1 MENLIKVAVL
11 AVTAGALVRYA
22 EQWRAIAHTLVG
34 LLGAGH

>member
-1 MENLIKVAVL
+1 MENLVKVAVL

-22 EQWRAIAHTLVG
+22 EQWRAIAHSLVS